1 MTDLVDELN
10 ELNEI
15 KETARSI
22 LIDRCFIPAHMLRE
36 NCTTF
41 HISKDIYSA
50 VSGVV
55 GTSDP
60 VCACK
65 TQATFLSTPLCDI
78 VPPPPPTPPGV
89 RLIDDPQA
97 EICVEEPIESRLRGM
112 L

>member
-1 MTDLVDELN
+1 MVALADELDEIKKAAFSILVD
-10 ELNEI
+10 
-15 KETARSI
+15 
-22 LIDRCFIPAHMLRE
+22 RCCVPAHMLRD
-36 NCTTF
+36 NCTIL

-65 TQATFLSTPLCDI
+65 TQATFLSMPLCDI
-78 VPPPPPTPPGV
+78 VPPPPPQPPGV
-89 RLIDDPQA
+89 RLIDEPQA
-97 EICVEEPIESRLRGM
+97 EICTIEPEARLRGV